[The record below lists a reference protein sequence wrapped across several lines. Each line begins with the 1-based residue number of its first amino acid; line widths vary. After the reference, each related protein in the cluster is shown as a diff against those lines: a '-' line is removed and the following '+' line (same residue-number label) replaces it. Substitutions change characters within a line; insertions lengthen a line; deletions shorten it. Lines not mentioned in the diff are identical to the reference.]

1 MHRKIFPILML
12 ALFLAPAWK
21 ANAAISLEQPALK
34 PLPASSPA
42 EVIAGINNYRASLGL
57 PAYSTNST
65 LMQLAQAQSDWQAS
79 ISDVTHTGPGGTRP
93 RDRAYA
99 VGYGGGNTIWVSEII
114 YGGYEATAANAIG
127 WWKTSQIHNDT
138 MLASTY
144 QEIGAGVAVS
154 SDGFVYF
161 TAVCA
166 YVVGGNPD
174 SGDGEADIIND
185 DEDAQA
191 AGTAEVA
198 AAVPTVQAI
207 LIIPVQAQEPA
218 EDGSIAHIVRSGQ
231 ALWNIS
237 AVYDV
242 PIEDL
247 LEFNGLQ
254 EWSPI
259 FPGDTILV
267 RPAYTPT
274 PSPTPTVPTPTP
286 KPTKTPTKRITVAAA
301 VSTRISQATPNA
313 ASEADTLQ
321 TESGAVSPA
330 FKNPNVRWIVI
341 LTLVALVAVMVA
353 SMFMQNRSTT
363 ASPAKTEDTSNADP
377 VTANPLD
384 NDEDIVV

>member
-1 MHRKIFPILML
+1 MSRRILPILIL
-12 ALFLAPAWK
+12 TIFLAPAWK
-21 ANAAISLEQPALK
+21 ASAAEPAFK

-57 PAYSTNST
+57 PAYTTNST
-65 LMQLAQAQSDWQAS
+65 LMQLAQAQSDYQAS

-114 YGGYEATAANAIG
+114 YGGYNTTAADAIG

-166 YVVGGNPD
+166 YVVGGNPN
-174 SGDGEADIIND
+174 SNDGKADVIND
-185 DEDAQA
+185 DDGDSGAKSTQN
-191 AGTAEVA
+191 A
-198 AAVPTVQAI
+198 AALVPTVQAV

-218 EDGSIAHIVRSGQ
+218 EDGSIKHIVRSGQ

-242 PIEDL
+242 SIQELLDL
-247 LEFNGLQ
+247 NELQ

-259 FPGDTILV
+259 FPGDEILV

-274 PSPTPTVPTPTP
+274 PTPTPTVPTPTP
-286 KPTKTPTKRITVAAA
+286 KPTRTPTKRITIAAA
-301 VSTRISQATPNA
+301 ASTRVGAATPNI
-313 ASEADTLQ
+313 SVDVDNPQ
-321 TESGAVSPA
+321 TEGGAIQPI
-330 FKNPNVRWIVI
+330 FNNPNVRWVVI
-341 LTLVALVAVMVA
+341 LTLVVLVGVMVA
-353 SMFMQNRSTT
+353 SMFMQNRSAPTSQT
-363 ASPAKTEDTSNADP
+363 KIEDPTNADP
-377 VTANPLD
+377 VTANPL
-384 NDEDIVV
+384 EDDDIGV

>member
-1 MHRKIFPILML
+1 MQRKILPLLILVL
-12 ALFLAPAWK
+12 LLAPTWK
-21 ANAAISLEQPALK
+21 VNAATPQELPAFK

-57 PAYSTNST
+57 PSYKTNST
-65 LMQLAQAQSDWQAS
+65 LMLVAQAQSDYQAS
-79 ISDVTHTGPGGTRP
+79 IGDVTHTGPGGTRP

-114 YGGYEATAANAIG
+114 YGGYTATAENAIG

-174 SGDGEADIIND
+174 SDDGESDVINEEGTD
-185 DEDAQA
+185 DE
-191 AGTAEVA
+191 GSNEVA
-198 AAVPTVQAI
+198 APVPTVQAV
-207 LIIPVQAQEPA
+207 LIIPIKAEKPL
-218 EDGSIAHIVRSGQ
+218 EDGSIVHIVRSGQ

-237 AVYDV
+237 AVYEV
-242 PIEDL
+242 SIQELLDL
-247 LEFNGLQ
+247 NGLQ

-259 FPGDTILV
+259 FPGDEILV

-274 PSPTPTVPTPTP
+274 PTPSPTVPTPTL
-286 KPTKTPTKRITVAAA
+286 KPTRTPTKKITVAAA
-301 VSTRISQATPNA
+301 AGTRISMATPDIQ
-313 ASEADTLQ
+313 ADNPPTD
-321 TESGAVSPA
+321 SGAIRPTFS
-330 FKNPNVRWIVI
+330 NPNVRWIVI
-341 LTLVALVAVMVA
+341 FTLVVLVTVMLA
-353 SMFMQNRSTT
+353 SMFMQNRATPT
-363 ASPAKTEDTSNADP
+363 IQAKIEDPTSSDP
-377 VTANPLD
+377 ITANPLD
-384 NDEDIVV
+384 EDDDIVV